1 LRNPSA
7 FPSFSTANPFS
18 CWADLPYAKFPD
30 HQNIKNC
37 RTMEK
42 SFSPDD
48 MANQPRSTSN
58 LLPEAWEQ
66 RYQAGQDRW
75 DLGCPAP
82 PLINLLNS
90 LQAPKPGRIAV
101 LGCGSG
107 QDAMLFST
115 KGFDV
120 VAFDF
125 APTAIQRACATAQN
139 RGLTT
144 QFYQRNIFALEAAF
158 QQNFDYVL
166 EHSCFCAID
175 PSLRSQYVQVVKD
188 LLKSNGQLIALFY
201 THHTASGQP
210 FGAKPQEILDCF
222 EPHFDRIMFKPAQ
235 DSIDRHRGKEHLAI
249 FQRRSA

>member
-1 LRNPSA
+1 
-7 FPSFSTANPFS
+7 
-18 CWADLPYAKFPD
+18 
-30 HQNIKNC
+30 
-37 RTMEK
+37 MEK
-42 SFSPDD
+42 YFSPDD
-48 MANQPRSTSN
+48 MANQHPTMSK

-66 RYQAGQDRW
+66 RYQAGHDRW

-90 LQAPKPGRIAV
+90 PQAPKPGRIAV
-101 LGCGSG
+101 LGCGTG

-125 APTAIQRACATAQN
+125 APTAIQRAAATAQT

-144 QFYQRNIFALEAAF
+144 QFYQRNIFALEAPF
-158 QQNFDYVL
+158 QQSFDYVL

-188 LLKSNGQLIALFY
+188 LLKPNGQLIALFY
-201 THHTASGQP
+201 THRTTSGQP

-222 EPHFDRIMFKPAQ
+222 EPYFDRIMFKPAQ

-249 FQRRSA
+249 FQRRSV